1 MASLS
6 RKHQLQQ
13 VSWQVLEDLAFCSVR
28 YRRLAALAA
37 EVLFEQQRLNPPA
50 VADPALEVLL
60 PW

>member
-13 VSWQVLEDLAFCSVR
+13 VSWQVLEDLSFCSER
-28 YRRLAALAA
+28 YRRLAALGA
-37 EVLFEQQRLNPPA
+37 EVLDEQQRLNSPA
-50 VADPALEVLL
+50 AADPALDSLL